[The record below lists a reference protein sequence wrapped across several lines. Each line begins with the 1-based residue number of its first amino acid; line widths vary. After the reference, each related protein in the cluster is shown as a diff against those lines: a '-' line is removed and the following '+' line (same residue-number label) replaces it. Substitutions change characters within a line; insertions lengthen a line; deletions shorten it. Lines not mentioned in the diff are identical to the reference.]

1 MRYEINVTF
10 KIFFKSTSAYKN
22 RDQILQVLEKHG
34 AINDCQ
40 AGR

>member
-1 MRYEINVTF
+1 MLF
-10 KIFFKSTSAYKN
+10 KKIAHFLFNKKSTTGFEN